1 MDTYDTYDKYDI
13 YDICYANTDK
23 NPKSLYIIG
32 IVIAVLFIIITI
44 VFKIFFIPQNYH
56 KISIVNN
63 CAYDINVLFGAQASE
78 NKNNITYFP
87 FNTIASGTTIT
98 YKASP
103 GTILT
108 IKGYRIGASTNNI
121 GAFTSV
127 NLKLSNYNFSNNQ
140 TIIDNNN
147 NSIKDLYT
155 YDDINNVY
163 DIYAVS
169 IQQGYN
175 IPLTINPTSNVEK
188 SNGNYCSGPVWKKTL
203 DSCPDDLK
211 FPNAKSYEYCS
222 TPCYAT
228 TTDIADKDN
237 YCCSF
242 IGACD
247 TPDTCENAW
256 SNQSYYQYF
265 SNVCPNCLIT
275 NCDEPNYKCK
285 SSNGLSNYTLTF
297 CPT

>member
-1 MDTYDTYDKYDI
+1 MDTYDTYDK
-13 YDICYANTDK
+13 CYSDTNK

-32 IVIAVLFIIITI
+32 IVCATLFIIITI
-44 VFKIFFIPQNYH
+44 VFKIFFIPDNYH

-63 CAYDINVLFGAQASE
+63 CPYNINVLFGAQASE

-87 FNTIASGTTIT
+87 FNTISSGTTIT
-98 YKASP
+98 YKASA

-108 IKGYRIGASTNNI
+108 IKGYRNGASTNNI
-121 GAFTSV
+121 GPFTTA

-147 NSIKDLYT
+147 NYITNLYT
-155 YDDINNVY
+155 YNDVNNLYDTY
-163 DIYAVS
+163 DIS

-188 SNGNYCSGPVWKKTL
+188 SNGNYCSGPVWKTTL
-203 DSCPDDLK
+203 DTCPVELTTD
-211 FPNAKSYEYCS
+211 EYCN
-222 TPCYAT
+222 TPCYANS
-228 TTDIADKDN
+228 TDIDDKDN
-237 YCCSF
+237 YCCLF

-247 TPDTCENAW
+247 TPYNCENAW
-256 SNQSYYQYF
+256 PNQKYYQYF

-275 NCDEPNYKCK
+275 NCDESNYKCK

-297 CPT
+297 CPN